1 MPIIFIGIS
10 VAVFFVFADP
20 IYNDIKQLRVE
31 AASYNEALSN
41 SKALENARDV
51 LTAKK
56 NSMDPV
62 NLTKLQQLLPDNIDN
77 IRLILEIEKM
87 ASPYGMILK
96 NVKYNA
102 TDATSPTTPS
112 PAGSIQGGGAVQ
124 LSSGKDYGVW
134 DLEFSTTSTYNNFI
148 SFMKDLEKNL
158 RIVDISSIQF
168 SSNDVNAGNK
178 TSLGVPSNNLPTESY
193 TYSFKIRTYWLK
205 N

>member
-1 MPIIFIGIS
+1 MMRIVMPIIFIGIS

-31 AASYNEALSN
+31 AASYDEALSN

-62 NLTKLQQLLPDNIDN
+62 NLTKIQQLQP
-77 IRLILEIEKM
+77 E
-87 ASPYGMILK
+87 

-134 DLEFSTTSTYNNFI
+134 DLEFSTTSTYNNFL

-158 RIVDISSIQF
+158 RIVDIYSIQF